1 MHPNGIVRD
10 CARFVKPARV
20 GASIP
25 SQEEEFLQDLFV
37 GLIQGKEMENAAE
50 EDQSRA
56 WAKPLIRNRH
66 RQAVCLVLDKD
77 ESCLAHSGPTFYGPT
92 ED

>member
-25 SQEEEFLQDLFV
+25 SREEEFLRDLFV
-37 GLIQGKEMENAAE
+37 GSIQGKEMESAAGG
-50 EDQSRA
+50 DQSRA
-56 WAKPLIRNRH
+56 LARPLIGNRH
-66 RQAVCLVLDKD
+66 RQEAC
-77 ESCLAHSGPTFYGPT
+77 
-92 ED
+92 